1 MKPIAQTFIIPEPD
15 TGVEAVF
22 LTQVNLYFQSKSS
35 TYGVEVQIRETVN
48 GAPSRST
55 LPYASKILET
65 ASVNVSSD
73 ASVSTAFTFDTPVL
87 LRTNEQ
93 FAIVVVPVGG
103 NPDYNIW
110 TATLGGTD
118 VTNNVPIY
126 TSNQLGSLFISTND
140 LNFTAVQSES
150 MKYSLVTATFTSSS
164 GTAVY
169 RNSNTDFFK
178 INNTIG
184 TFAPGEQVVVSN
196 SYLSLASLTVS
207 VGTAFTVGETVVQPN
222 TATTV
227 YNATAYGKV
236 LLSNTTTTI
245 LGNTSGAFNTEGGGL
260 KGLSSAVVSSNATAA
275 NISVVTTSSNTITVP
290 VADLS
295 VVTDIAINNYIY
307 IGTNTR
313 STMKVA
319 KITGTSTAGLVSTIS
334 LDSNVGFSDSAAI
347 LGRVKADANLYG
359 YYSAGTRTNLI
370 VGMISIDG
378 VSSNASQ
385 NFASTNGAYLIG
397 RSSGASSRILTI
409 ANVNYDSITTQFAD
423 IEPKQ
428 TSSNWYFAG
437 TSNAGTFDSSYSSVN
452 PNIPYEFID
461 KERVIR
467 SRSLEYAVNAS
478 GGSSLYVKSQLSTS
492 NSLITPYIDRIR
504 NSVAIGFND
513 IANTS
518 MLSGYLISYSN
529 STANSTNMF
538 SVGDT
543 IWQGNATVNSTA
555 TIINANSSVLVV
567 TTPTSS
573 NTLSIATFSANGT
586 SIITDATTNVVANVS
601 AVSVFNEASNPITRY
616 GTRYISKNVVLAD
629 QQDAEDL
636 IAYIAAYRPAGTN
649 FQVYCKLLAAAD
661 SDSFD
666 SKHWSLMSEMSSPA
680 LLSSSVNR
688 DDLVELSYDL
698 PTSVQVYTGNVSA
711 NATSANLTFDN
722 TITTAGFTAGQFIY
736 IADTTSFKFNVRQ
749 IVSIPNTSTITL
761 NSNISIVST
770 NAAVGYIPGLA
781 SQYGAFRY
789 FNNQS
794 IGRYM
799 NSADSAFDSFK
810 TFAVKIVLTSD
821 TSYVVPRMSDFRAI
835 ALQV

>member
-65 ASVNVSSD
+65 VSVNVSSD

-140 LNFTAVQSES
+140 LNFTPVQSES
-150 MKYSLVTATFTSSS
+150 MKYELVTAEFTTSS

-169 RNSNTDFFK
+169 RNSNTDFFR

-196 SYLSLASLTVS
+196 SYLSMASLTVS

-245 LGNTSGAFNTEGGGL
+245 LGNTSGAFTTAGGGL
-260 KGLSSAVVSSNATAA
+260 KGLSSAVVSANATAA

-290 VADLS
+290 VANLS
-295 VVTDIAINNYIY
+295 VVTDIATNNYIY

-334 LDSNVGFSDSAAI
+334 LDSNVGFSDTAAI

-359 YYSAGTRTNLI
+359 YYAAGTRTNLI

-409 ANVNYDSITTQFAD
+409 ANVYYDSITTQFAD

-437 TSNAGTFDSSYSSVN
+437 TSNAGTFDSSYSSVVS
-452 PNIPYEFID
+452 NIPYEFID
-461 KERVIR
+461 EERVIR
-467 SRSLEYAVNAS
+467 SRSLEYAANAA
-478 GGSSLYVKSQLSTS
+478 GVSSLYVQSQLSTS
-492 NSLITPYIDRIR
+492 NSMISPYIDRIR
-504 NSVAIGFND
+504 NSVAVGFND
-513 IANTS
+513 VTNNAV
-518 MLSGYLISYSN
+518 LSGYFISYAN
-529 STANSTNMF
+529 STANATNRF
-538 SVGDT
+538 TRGDT
-543 IWQGNATVNSTA
+543 IWQGNSTVNSVA

-567 TTPTSS
+567 STPTSS
-573 NTLSIATFSANGT
+573 NTLSIATFGANGT
-586 SIITDATTNVVANVS
+586 SFITDATKSVTANV
-601 AVSVFNEASNPITRY
+601 ASVAPFSETNNPITRY

-636 IAYIAAYRPAGTN
+636 IAYIAAYRPVGTN

-661 SDSFD
+661 NDSFD
-666 SKHWSLMSEMSSPA
+666 SKHWSLMSEISSPA

-711 NATSANLTFDN
+711 NATSANLTFDA
-722 TITTAGFTAGQFIY
+722 TITTANFTPGQFIY
-736 IADTTSFKFNVRQ
+736 IADTASSKFNVRQ
-749 IVSIPNTSTITL
+749 IVSVPNTSTITL
-761 NSNISIVST
+761 NSNISIVTT
-770 NAAVGYIPGLA
+770 NAAIGYIPGLA

-789 FNNQS
+789 SNNQS

>member
-22 LTQVNLYFQSKSS
+22 LTGVNLYFQSKSS

-48 GAPSRST
+48 GVPSRST
-55 LPYASKILET
+55 LPYASKILES
-65 ASVNVSSD
+65 ANVNISSD
-73 ASVSTAFTFDTPVL
+73 SSASTSFTFDTPVL
-87 LRTNEQ
+87 IRSNEQ

-110 TATLGGTD
+110 TASLGDTD
-118 VTNNVPIY
+118 VKNNVPIY

-140 LNFTAVQSES
+140 LNFTPIQSES
-150 MKYSLVTATFTSSS
+150 MKYDLVTATFTASS

-184 TFAPGEQVVVSN
+184 NFVPGEQVVVSN
-196 SYLSLASLTVS
+196 SYLSMASLTVS
-207 VGTAFTVGETVVQPN
+207 VGTAFTVGETIVQPN
-222 TATTV
+222 TATTI

-245 LGNTSGAFNTEGGGL
+245 LGNTSGAFTTTGGGL
-260 KGLSSAVVSSNATAA
+260 KGLSSAITSANATAA
-275 NISVVTTSSNTITVP
+275 NISVVTTTSNTITVP
-290 VADLS
+290 VANLS
-295 VVTDIAINNYIY
+295 VVTDITTNNYIY
-307 IGTNTR
+307 VGTNTR

-334 LDSNVGFSDSAAI
+334 LDSNVGFSDTAAI
-347 LGRVKADANLYG
+347 IGRVRADANLYG
-359 YYSAGTRTNLI
+359 YYAAGTRTNLI
-370 VGMISIDG
+370 VGSISIDG
-378 VSSNASQ
+378 VTSNASQ
-385 NFASTNGAYLIG
+385 NFANTMGAYLIG
-397 RSSGASSRILTI
+397 RSSGASSKILDI

-428 TSSNWYFAG
+428 TSSDWYFSG
-437 TSNAGTFDSSYSSVN
+437 TSNAGSRDSSYYSVN
-452 PNIPYEFID
+452 SNIPYEFID

-467 SRSLEYAVNAS
+467 SRSLEYVANAS
-478 GGSSLYVKSQLSTS
+478 GGSSLYVQTQLGTS
-492 NSLITPYIDRIR
+492 NTMISPYIDRIR
-504 NSVAIGFND
+504 NSVAVSYND
-513 IANTS
+513 VINAAA
-518 MLSGYLISYSN
+518 LSGYFISYSN
-529 STANSTNMF
+529 STSNATNKF
-538 SVGDT
+538 AFGDT
-543 IWQGNATVNSTA
+543 IWQSNSTVNSVA
-555 TIINANSSVLVV
+555 TILNANSSVLVV
-567 TTPTSS
+567 SAPTSS
-573 NTLSIATFSANGT
+573 NTLSIATFNANST
-586 SIITDATTNVVANVS
+586 SFITDATSGVVANVS
-601 AVSVFNEASNPITRY
+601 AVTAFSETNNPITRY

-661 SDSFD
+661 NDSFD
-666 SKHWSLMSEMSSPA
+666 SKHWSLMTETSSPA

-711 NATSANLTFDN
+711 NSTSANLTFDA
-722 TITTAGFTAGQFIY
+722 TITTASFTPGQFIY
-736 IADTTSFKFNVRQ
+736 IADIASTKFNVRQ

-761 NSNISIVST
+761 NSNISIVTT
-770 NAAVGYIPGLA
+770 NAAIGYIPGLA

-789 FNNQS
+789 SNNQS

-799 NSADSAFDSFK
+799 NSTDSAFDSFK
-810 TFAVKIVLTSD
+810 TFAVKIVLTSN
-821 TSYVVPRMSDFRAI
+821 TTYVVPRMSDFRAI